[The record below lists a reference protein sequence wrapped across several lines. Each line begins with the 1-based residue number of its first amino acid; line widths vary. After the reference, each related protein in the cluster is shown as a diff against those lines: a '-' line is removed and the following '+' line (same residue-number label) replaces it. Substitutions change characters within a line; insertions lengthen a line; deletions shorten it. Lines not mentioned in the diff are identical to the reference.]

1 MKIDKV
7 AVKNYRTLEDIE
19 IEFKG
24 FYTAISGQ
32 NNAGKTALIR
42 VLRET
47 FKDNLRENYF
57 LARDEVVKY
66 QEDKTQWVTGTPDIL
81 FDYLV
86 SIEKGSDPGLF
97 QFIEKFHEKPIP
109 GSKIALRVK
118 VSQNAKDEVA
128 CTCQVN
134 GVALTDYASKE
145 ILQKLKSSNLAFVHD
160 SAARGYPFL
169 FGVGRFLHELIFSP
183 TERKLLSEEQKRLQ
197 NKVKSIS
204 RAHKT
209 ELSELLGHLEDKYE
223 IEFTIPDG
231 MFTGTLPFAINL
243 KDRNVDVPL
252 DDWGSGT
259 KNRTQIMMSML
270 QAYRIQSKDDQ
281 NRITPFV
288 MIEEPES
295 FLHPSAQAEFG
306 RVLRK
311 LANDLKIQ
319 TIVTTHS
326 PYMLSQ
332 ENIASNVLLVRH
344 QHRGKLKA
352 TEVADL
358 QEDRWMEP
366 FSVILGLDNAE
377 FKAWKEVLSN
387 DNSCVL
393 LVEGDID
400 RKYLEHIHSLNLQG
414 LQLPE
419 GLEIVPYEGK
429 DALKNTILL
438 KFIVEKFKG
447 VFLTFDLDAKSEL
460 DKAMQQIGLKEG
472 VDYLA
477 IGINKPGKQCIEGLV
492 PDRILS
498 KVHAQNTDL
507 VMQLTAQDSRDRKSA
522 KSALKQKILFTFQ
535 AESGITADELKGFR
549 GLFKSLSVRMG
560 TNEKEMLT
568 TACSQTPNH
577 AGQSTT

>member
-1 MKIDKV
+1 MKVEKV

-24 FYTAISGQ
+24 YYTAISGQ
-32 NNAGKTALIR
+32 NNAGKTALIK

-47 FKDNLRENYF
+47 FKDNLRERYYMD
-57 LARDEVVKY
+57 RDDVLNY
-66 QEDKTQWVTGTPDIL
+66 QEDKTQWVNGNPDMV
-81 FDYLV
+81 FDYFI
-86 SIEKGSDPGLF
+86 SIEKEPDTGLF
-97 QFIEKFHEKPIP
+97 QFVEKFHEKPIP
-109 GSKIALRVK
+109 EPKIALRIT
-118 VSQNAKDEVA
+118 VSHNAKDELA
-128 CTCQVN
+128 CTCQMN
-134 GVALTDYASKE
+134 GVNFSDFASKE

-160 SAARGYPFL
+160 SAARGHAFF
-169 FGVGRFLHELIFSP
+169 FGAGRFLHEFIFSP
-183 TERKLLSEEQKRLQ
+183 TERKQLSEEQKRLQ

-204 RAHKT
+204 RVHKT

-223 IEFTIPDG
+223 VEFTIPDG

-259 KNRTQIMMSML
+259 KNRTYIMMSML

-332 ENIASNVLLVRH
+332 ENVTSNVLMVRH
-344 QHRGKLKA
+344 HHRGKLKA
-352 TEVADL
+352 TEIVDL
-358 QEDRWMEP
+358 QKDRWMEP
-366 FSVILGLDNAE
+366 FSVILGLDNFE
-377 FKAWKEVLSN
+377 FQPWKEVLGN
-387 DNSCVL
+387 DNNCVL

-400 RKYLEHIHSLNLQG
+400 RKYLEHIHSLHLHG

-438 KFIVEKFKG
+438 KFIIQKFKR
-447 VFLTFDLDAKSEL
+447 VFLTFDLDAKSDL
-460 DKAMQQIGLKEG
+460 DKMMQQIGLKEG
-472 VDYLA
+472 EDYLT
-477 IGINKPGKQCIEGLV
+477 IGIDKPGRQCIEGLL
-492 PDRILS
+492 PERILS
-498 KVHAQNTDL
+498 MVYSQNTDL
-507 VMQLTAQDSRDRKSA
+507 VMQLTAQDAKDRKSA
-522 KSALKQKILFTFQ
+522 KSALKQKILSAFK
-535 AESGITADELKGFR
+535 AESSITADELKGFR
-549 GLFKSLSVRMG
+549 NLFKSLVSRMDLK
-560 TNEKEMLT
+560 EKK
-568 TACSQTPNH
+568 C
-577 AGQSTT
+577 